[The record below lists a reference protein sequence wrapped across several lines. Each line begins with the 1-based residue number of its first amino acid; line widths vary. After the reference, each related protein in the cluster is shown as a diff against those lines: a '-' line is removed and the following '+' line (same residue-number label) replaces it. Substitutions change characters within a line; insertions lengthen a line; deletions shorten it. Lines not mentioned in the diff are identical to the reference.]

1 MKTLGELK
9 NKNKVFFICQ
19 KLFESGVIIDNG
31 YITTQRKKKLKYT
44 NDNLEYCIDKLLYE
58 LEYDA
63 EEDEISNMIIEHNY
77 IFENE
82 LELIEEESEEEDED
96 ESEEEEEE
104 SEDEDEE
111 EEEVKENETVVNAND
126 KNSFLVDALFKIKN
140 K

>member
-31 YITTQRKKKLKYT
+31 YIITQRKKKLKYT

-58 LEYDA
+58 LEYEA
-63 EEDEISNMIIEHNY
+63 EEDEISDMIVDYRH

-104 SEDEDEE
+104 SEDEDEDD
-111 EEEVKENETVVNAND
+111 VKEDETIVNAND

>member
-31 YITTQRKKKLKYT
+31 YIITQRKKKLKYT

-58 LEYDA
+58 LEYEA
-63 EEDEISNMIIEHNY
+63 EEDEISDMIVDYRH

-82 LELIEEESEEEDED
+82 LELIEEESEEEDEV
-96 ESEEEEEE
+96 ESEEEEE
-104 SEDEDEE
+104 SEDE

>member
-31 YITTQRKKKLKYT
+31 YIITQRKKKLKYT

-58 LEYDA
+58 LEYEA
-63 EEDEISNMIIEHNY
+63 EEDEISDMIVDYRH

-82 LELIEEESEEEDED
+82 LELIEEESEEEDEE
-96 ESEEEEEE
+96 ESEEEEE
-104 SEDEDEE
+104 SEDE

>member
-1 MKTLGELK
+1 MKSLGELK

-19 KLFESGVIIDNG
+19 KLFESGVVIDNG

-44 NDNLEYCIDKLLYE
+44 NNSLEYCIDKLLYE
-58 LEYDA
+58 LEYEA
-63 EEDEISNMIIEHNY
+63 EEDEVSDMIVDYKH

-82 LELIEEESEEEDED
+82 LELIEEEDEG
-96 ESEEEEEE
+96 E

-111 EEEVKENETVVNAND
+111 ESEEEDEEGEIKEDETIVNAND

>member
-1 MKTLGELK
+1 
-9 NKNKVFFICQ
+9 
-19 KLFESGVIIDNG
+19 
-31 YITTQRKKKLKYT
+31 LKYT

-58 LEYDA
+58 LEYEA
-63 EEDEISNMIIEHNY
+63 EEDEISDMIVDYRH

-82 LELIEEESEEEDED
+82 LELIEEEEEEEDE
-96 ESEEEEEE
+96 EKSEDEEE

-111 EEEVKENETVVNAND
+111 EEVKEDETIVNAND